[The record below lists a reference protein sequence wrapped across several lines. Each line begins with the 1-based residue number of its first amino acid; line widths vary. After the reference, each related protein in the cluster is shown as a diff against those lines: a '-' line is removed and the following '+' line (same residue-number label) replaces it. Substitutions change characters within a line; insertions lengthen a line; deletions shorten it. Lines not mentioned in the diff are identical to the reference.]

1 MGSVPSIPSG
11 AAPQPAKPQREI
23 APYLEKRRINAEEKY
38 GTFSERVAELNK
50 YRETAKID
58 KKNDTDRL
66 VRCYDAQGDF
76 VGGFYTERAK
86 NGKIKGIVTIG
97 HVTYSTDDITG
108 KGQITRIHD
117 TRGPVATDRNG
128 DGTINPDELTIITVP
143 NDRIYHTPGGKPLL
157 SAPPDHSELASLNHQ
172 RRRPFGTKV
181 VAAPEQSK
189 D

>member
-11 AAPQPAKPQREI
+11 AAPQPAKPQRAI
-23 APYLEKRRINAEEKY
+23 APYLESRRINAEEKY
-38 GTFSERVAELNK
+38 GSFSERVAELNK
-50 YRETAKID
+50 YRETSKID

-97 HVTYSTDDITG
+97 NVTYSTDDITG

-117 TRGPVATDRNG
+117 TRGPVAIDKNK

-143 NDRIYHTPGGKPLL
+143 NDRIYHTASGKPLL
-157 SAPPDHSELASLNHQ
+157 SAPPDNSELSSLSQQ
-172 RRRPFGTKV
+172 RPRPLGIKR
-181 VAAPEQSK
+181 VAPPVQSK